1 MSQSET
7 TNSSSSFTSST
18 ESLRELLE
26 PLTGNRRRLYLVRH
40 GETDMNAKGILQ
52 GDGIDSVLTHKG
64 QSQARS
70 VAKILAD
77 QPIQV
82 VLSSDLKRSVETASI
97 VHKALAASSPGSY
110 VSRVTS
116 PKFREMKFGRFEG
129 TAILRKD
136 CPLSIKIRFALCRRA
151 MRKNHDKQWPGGES
165 IAELHRRA
173 MDGLTPIMEQ
183 MSNHTVCLVAHGAF
197 NKLLIHCLTGIDER
211 EIQQSNTGVSVL
223 DYYPSTGVWTPQVL
237 DFDGHAA
244 AAHSCSPQE
253 SSHLSSSL
261 VAPRQSVKMSFR
273 NSILVNKPR
282 TTQND
287 IPLKKTKNE
296 TTTKPKEASASRRR
310 RWLGDMFH
318 RHEDSSKKS
327 NPSSYQRES
336 GSMGQPTASM
346 CSSSSGSSLEVH

>member
-183 MSNHTVCLVAHGAF
+183 ISNHTVCLVAHGAF

-223 DYYPSTGVWTPQVL
+223 DYDPSTGVWTPQVL
-237 DFDGHAA
+237 DFDRHAA
-244 AAHSCSPQE
+244 VHSSSPRE
-253 SSHLSSSL
+253 SNHLSTSL

-273 NSILVNKPR
+273 NSIMVKKPM
-282 TTQND
+282 TTQSE
-287 IPLKKTKNE
+287 IPLEKAKNE
-296 TTTKPKEASASRRR
+296 TTTKPKEASASGRR
-310 RWLGDMFH
+310 RWIGGIFH
-318 RHEDSSKKS
+318 HHEDSSKKS
-327 NPSSYQRES
+327 NSSRYQRES
-336 GSMGQPTASM
+336 GSIGQKTASM